1 MTIRQNFQTTFVT
14 LTAVATLSCGGS
26 PESAAPK
33 NAGGGAAPAAVASNA
48 QTRGAPLLAGPGM
61 IPLRAGLRIVAAG
74 TFVDQGDGQSVTTI
88 TAVTD
93 DTVTVDLLL
102 EYSKI
107 NRHSIVLTLKRS
119 DLASSSIYNNSVAAD
134 LATDPN
140 RTGSFWGPS
149 SAVLQQLKTSGAAS
163 FVHWV
168 PRRSGPAFLG
178 PVEMTVVRLKKTGD
192 QPTTFPVLV
201 NNRLTAVPSIQARGT
216 VEFES
221 GPPIPVEITFSD
233 SIDNPITLH
242 RTQQDDTGDVTHIWF
257 PEDHPAVEVERQL
270 ATAGR
275 VEVYGIYFDVGQ
287 ATIKTGFES
296 VLQEIS
302 DALAKNP
309 QWKVRIEGHTD
320 NIGPEADNQALSERR
335 AAAVVNELIAKYGV
349 DAGRVSAVGF
359 GESKPKD
366 TNETLIGR
374 AQNRR
379 VELVRQ

>member
-1 MTIRQNFQTTFVT
+1 
-14 LTAVATLSCGGS
+14 
-26 PESAAPK
+26 
-33 NAGGGAAPAAVASNA
+33 
-48 QTRGAPLLAGPGM
+48 M
-61 IPLRAGLRIVAAG
+61 IPLRAGLKIVG
-74 TFVDQGDGQSVTTI
+74 VGGDIDQGDGQSVTTI

-102 EYSKI
+102 EFAKTD
-107 NRHSIVLTLKRS
+107 RHSIVLTLKRTE
-119 DLASSSIYNNSVAAD
+119 LASSSNYNQSVSAD
-134 LATDPN
+134 RATDPN
-140 RTGSFWGPS
+140 RIGSFWGPS
-149 SAVLQQLKTSGAAS
+149 SAVLQELKTSGATT
-163 FVHWV
+163 FVQWV
-168 PRRSGPAFLG
+168 PRRSGPSFLG
-178 PVEMTVVRLKKTGD
+178 QEMTIVRLKKTGD

-233 SIDNPITLH
+233 TIDNPITLH
-242 RTQQDDTGDVTHIWF
+242 RAQKDRAGDVTHIWF
-257 PEDHPAVEVERQL
+257 PEDRPAVEVERQL

-275 VEVYGIYFDVGQ
+275 VEVYGIYFDLGQ
-287 ATIKTGFES
+287 ATIKAGFES
-296 VLQEIS
+296 VLQEIG
-302 DALAKNP
+302 DALTKNP

-320 NIGPEADNQALSERR
+320 NIGPDADNQALSERR
-335 AAAVVNELIAKYGV
+335 AEAVVNELVAKYGV
-349 DAGRVSAVGF
+349 DGGRLSAVGF